1 MFENHSFTLVYIVL
15 TFRATFSNPPPP
27 IIFGNSL
34 NIIHDILEK
43 YVFRKCYTRIIENW
57 ASLFKESHCHRFC

>member
-1 MFENHSFTLVYIVL
+1 MFENHSFTLIYIVL
-15 TFRATFSNPPPP
+15 TFIAIFSSFPP

-34 NIIHDILEK
+34 SIIHDILEK
-43 YVFRKCYTRIIENW
+43 YIFRKCYTRIIENW

>member
-1 MFENHSFTLVYIVL
+1 MFENHSFALVYIVL
-15 TFRATFSNPPPP
+15 TFRATFSLPPPP

-43 YVFRKCYTRIIENW
+43 YVFRKCYARIIENW

>member
-1 MFENHSFTLVYIVL
+1 MFENHSFTLVYVVL
-15 TFRATFSNPPPP
+15 TFIATFSSIHP

-43 YVFRKCYTRIIENW
+43 
-57 ASLFKESHCHRFC
+57 